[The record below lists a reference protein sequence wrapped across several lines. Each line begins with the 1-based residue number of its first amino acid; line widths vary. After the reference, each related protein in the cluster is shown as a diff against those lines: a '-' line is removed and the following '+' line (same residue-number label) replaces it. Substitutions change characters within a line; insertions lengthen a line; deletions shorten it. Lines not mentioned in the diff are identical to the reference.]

1 MSALRRLPSVD
12 SILRDERLAGLPREL
27 CVAAVRQVLDRA
39 RETIRRG
46 GDPPDDLAAAALA
59 ELESARAPSLRRVL
73 NATGVV
79 VHTNL
84 GRAPLS
90 SAALDRVLATAGGYS
105 NLELDLASGKR
116 GSRQSHLT
124 ALLGEVLPAL

>member
-46 GDPPDDLAAAALA
+46 DEPPDDLAAAALA

-90 SAALDRVLATAGGYS
+90 AAALDRVAQRSRAATRTSSSTSRAASAARARSTSRRCCGG
-105 NLELDLASGKR
+105 
-116 GSRQSHLT
+116 
-124 ALLGEVLPAL
+124 